1 VPERPDRVR
10 LETNDVAFAGA
21 AVISTNDMRP
31 GQTLDIEGT
40 LFTIVNYQHVK
51 PGKGQAFVKTKLKN
65 IKSGAVV
72 DRTFRADEKVNLAVL
87 DKREMQ
93 YLYED
98 EAGLVFMDN
107 ESYEQVHV
115 DPDLLGIARKF
126 LKDGTV
132 CLIPVYEG
140 TPVGA
145 DLPVTLE
152 LEITETEPGLKGD
165 RVAGALK
172 PATLETGATVQ
183 VPLFVTVGDKI
194 KVDTRS
200 GEYLSRA

>member
-1 VPERPDRVR
+1 M
-10 LETNDVAFAGA
+10 
-21 AVISTNDMRP
+21 ISTNDMRP
-31 GQTLDIEGT
+31 GQTLELDGD

-65 IKSGAVV
+65 VKSGAVV

-93 YLYED
+93 YLYE
-98 EAGLVFMDN
+98 EPLGLVFMDN
-107 ESYEQVHV
+107 ESYEQVHI
-115 DPDLLGIARKF
+115 PRALLGDAGAF

-132 CLIPVYEG
+132 CLVPTFEG
-140 TPVGA
+140 TPVGI
-145 DLPVTLE
+145 DMPVTIE

-165 RVAGALK
+165 RVSGALK
-172 PATLETGATVQ
+172 LATLETGAVVQ
-183 VPLFVTVGDKI
+183 VPLFLEKGESI

-200 GEYLSRA
+200 GEYISRA

>member
-1 VPERPDRVR
+1 
-10 LETNDVAFAGA
+10 
-21 AVISTNDMRP
+21 VISTNDMRP
-31 GQTLDIEGT
+31 GQTLDLDGT

-65 IKSGAVV
+65 VRTGAVV

-93 YLYED
+93 YLYTD
-98 EAGLVFMDN
+98 DAGLVFMDN
-107 ESYEQVHV
+107 ETYDQVHV
-115 DPDLLGIARKF
+115 NPQLLGDGIKF

-132 CLIPVYEG
+132 CLVPVYEG

-145 DLPVTLE
+145 ELPVVVE
-152 LEITETEPGLKGD
+152 LEITHTEPGMKGD

-172 PATLETGATVQ
+172 PATVETGTTVQ
-183 VPLFVTVGDKI
+183 VPLFVETGERI

-200 GEYLSRA
+200 GAYISRA

>member
-1 VPERPDRVR
+1 M
-10 LETNDVAFAGA
+10 
-21 AVISTNDMRP
+21 ISTNDMRP
-31 GQTLDIEGT
+31 GQTLELDGT

-65 IKSGAVV
+65 VKSGAVV

-115 DPDLLGIARKF
+115 DPGLLGDARKF

-132 CLIPVYEG
+132 CMIPVYDG
-140 TPVGA
+140 TPIGA
-145 DLPVTLE
+145 ELPVAME

-165 RVAGALK
+165 RVSGALK
-172 PATLETGATVQ
+172 PATVETGAVIQ
-183 VPLFVTVGDKI
+183 VPLFFEIGDRI

-200 GEYLSRA
+200 GDYLSRA

>member
-1 VPERPDRVR
+1 M
-10 LETNDVAFAGA
+10 
-21 AVISTNDMRP
+21 ISTNDMRP
-31 GQTLDIEGT
+31 GQSLDLDGT

-65 IKSGAVV
+65 VKTGAVV

-98 EAGLVFMDN
+98 DAGLVFMDN
-107 ESYEQVHV
+107 ETYEQVHIE
-115 DPDLLGIARKF
+115 PGLLGDARRF

-140 TPVGA
+140 LPVGA
-145 DLPVTLE
+145 DLPAGIV
-152 LEITETEPGLKGD
+152 LEIIETEPGMKGD

-172 PATLETGATVQ
+172 PATVETGAIVQ
-183 VPLFVTVGDKI
+183 VPLFLDKGERI
-194 KVDTRS
+194 KVDTRT
-200 GEYLSRA
+200 GEYISRA